1 MTMPRAIDFLGI
13 GGIGMSALARWAMAQ
28 GMTVS
33 GYDKTPTP
41 LTDALSAEGARV
53 LSALPGPHRRRL
65 RRQNLRPGSFIP
77 RPFPH
82 STRN

>member
-13 GGIGMSALARWAMAQ
+13 GGIGMSALARWALAQ

-53 LSALPGPHRRRL
+53 RFDDRAEAAPSEPATWVIYTPA
-65 RRQNLRPGSFIP
+65 IP
-77 RPFPH
+77 A
-82 STRN
+82 